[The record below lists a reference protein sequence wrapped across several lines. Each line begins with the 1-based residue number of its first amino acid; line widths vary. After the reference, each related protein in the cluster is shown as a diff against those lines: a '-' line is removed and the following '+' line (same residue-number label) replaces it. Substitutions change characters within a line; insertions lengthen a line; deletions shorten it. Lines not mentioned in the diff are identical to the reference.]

1 MSTSAIPGKSP
12 RERARLD
19 AQNAPMLA
27 LLVEAGF
34 AHVEPDILQP
44 ADLFLD
50 RSGEDIRTR
59 TFVFTDPGGRELCLR
74 PDLTVP
80 TCRYHLEVA
89 GDVAAEARYCYCGPV
104 FRHQPMGA
112 DAMHPREFVQV
123 GMEWFGDKDAP
134 AAEAEVFALTIRAVE
149 AAGLSRYRVKLGDLG
164 LFTALLDS
172 IEMPPRW
179 RQRLNHQFWRP
190 RAFRDLL
197 DMLAGRRP
205 RARSETEDLL
215 SRLGNASEER
225 AVALVEEVLELE
237 GIPLVGGRSIAEIA
251 RRLHE
256 RARDRE
262 ERPLSAEA
270 VQLIEAYLE
279 ISAPPEQAAVAMRT
293 LAAQAGARFG
303 EALDRFER
311 RFAEAREKGLDIQNH
326 RFSGVFGRSLEY
338 YSGFVF
344 QLEVESKT
352 GWVPLAGG
360 GRYDGL
366 LSAIGS
372 PKPVPAVGC
381 AIHTERLRHA
391 LEAQP

>member
-1 MSTSAIPGKSP
+1 
-12 RERARLD
+12 
-19 AQNAPMLA
+19 MLA

-34 AHVEPDILQP
+34 AQIEPDILQP

-80 TCRYHLEVA
+80 TCRYHLETA
-89 GDVAAEARYCYCGPV
+89 TDVAAEARYCYCGPV
-104 FRHQPMGA
+104 FRHQPLGA
-112 DAMHPREFVQV
+112 DPMHPREFVQV
-123 GMEWFGDKDAP
+123 GMEWFGDTDAP
-134 AAEAEVFALTIRAVE
+134 AAEAQVFALVVRALE

-164 LFTALLDS
+164 LFTSLLDS
-172 IEMPPRW
+172 IDMPQRW

-190 RAFRDLL
+190 RAFRELL
-197 DMLAGRRP
+197 DTLAGRRP

-215 SRLGNASEER
+215 SRLSHASEER
-225 AVALVEEVLELE
+225 TVALIEEVLELE

-262 ERPLSAEA
+262 EKPLPAEA
-270 VQLIEAYLE
+270 VALIESYLDITGSPDE
-279 ISAPPEQAAVAMRT
+279 AAAAMRDIAT
-293 LAAQAGARFG
+293 QAGARFT
-303 EALDRFER
+303 EALQRFEQ
-311 RFAEAREKGLDIQNH
+311 RFAHTRKAGLDIDTQ
-326 RFSGVFGRSLEY
+326 RFSGVFGRHLEY

-344 QLEVESKT
+344 QVEVESPT
-352 GWVPLAGG
+352 GWIPLAGG

-366 LSAIGS
+366 LSALGS
-372 PKPVPAVGC
+372 PKQVPAVGS
-381 AIHTERLRHA
+381 AIHTQRLTIA
-391 LEAQP
+391 LEAQG